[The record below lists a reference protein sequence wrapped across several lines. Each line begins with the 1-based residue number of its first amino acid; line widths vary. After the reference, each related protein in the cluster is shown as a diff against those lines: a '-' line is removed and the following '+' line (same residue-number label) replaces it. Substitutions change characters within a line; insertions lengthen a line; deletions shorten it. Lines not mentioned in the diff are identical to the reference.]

1 MAYATTLGACV
12 PVREAEARIILSR
25 RAIPPKASSAE
36 IPRMTIVRILPSSSP
51 VHAEV
56 AFAYDREIV
65 GVVRAMRT
73 SRWLPRQKRW
83 RLERTALDGLL
94 AELER
99 HGVTV
104 DLRPLQPPPQGRH
117 EDAR

>member
-1 MAYATTLGACV
+1 M
-12 PVREAEARIILSR
+12 P
-25 RAIPPKASSAE
+25 
-36 IPRMTIVRILPSSSP
+36 IVRILPSSSAA
-51 VHAEV
+51 HAEV

-83 RLERTALDGLL
+83 RVERRALDALL
-94 AELER
+94 AELDR
-99 HGVTV
+99 HGITV

-117 EDAR
+117 QAWPRSRRIERASSRTSSGAWSCDGIRHARGART